1 MRSSSSARREAWRQ
15 HRREEAH
22 PSRPRNGAAAT
33 RLDRGA
39 RAELWRLD
47 GPTLIDDVSYPRLS
61 GSAGILS
68 THCGPRT
75 PRLRSSQ
82 PRPSS
87 TREREMLQ
95 KITKTQRLGQR
106 GPVFRARRDR
116 GVSGADDED
125 WQRQGASVYP
135 SVRGRFAVGA
145 AHPGRARQAW
155 GSWRPAALLQI
166 SAVSPPARRDAY
178 GGVRGFLHAA
188 RTRKASR

>member
-61 GSAGILS
+61 GSCRHFLNADCASAHATSPLEP
-68 THCGPRT
+68 TT
-75 PRLRSSQ
+75 PVLD
-82 PRPSS
+82 
-87 TREREMLQ
+87 TRERDASEDHEDSAP
-95 KITKTQRLGQR
+95 R
-106 GPVFRARRDR
+106 VFRARRDR

-125 WQRQGASVYP
+125 WQRQGSSVYP

-155 GSWRPAALLQI
+155 GSWRPAACDH
-166 SAVSPPARRDAY
+166 VSR
-178 GGVRGFLHAA
+178 
-188 RTRKASR
+188 